1 MLFDPGFAIST
12 LPKIVGA
19 LWTSIAVAL
28 LSCVGASVLG
38 FAMEIARRSNRVLR
52 YLMRFVIDFIRSTP
66 LLVQLYFFYFVLPE
80 YGIKLPAL
88 AIGVIA
94 MSIYYSGY
102 LAEVFK
108 AGIDGVARG
117 QFEAASALGLK
128 RLQTVVF
135 VIAPQ
140 MLRNIAAPMGNY
152 FIGIFKSTP
161 YLAAIAVYESFG
173 AALDIASDTFRY
185 TEPMVVVGVIFLAIA
200 LLLAWLVR
208 RLEERLMLSTRR

>member
-1 MLFDPGFAIST
+1 MQFDLAFALST
-12 LPKIVGA
+12 VPKIAGA
-19 LWTSIAVAL
+19 LWTTLIVAL
-28 LSCVGASVLG
+28 VSCIGASLLG
-38 FAMEIARRSNRVLR
+38 FAMEIARRSGLVLR
-52 YLMRFVIDFIRSTP
+52 YLMRFIIDFIRSTP
-66 LLVQLYFFYFVLPE
+66 LLVQLYFFFFVLPV
-80 YGIKLPAL
+80 YGIKLPAV
-88 AIGVIA
+88 AIGIIA

-108 AGIDGVARG
+108 AGIDGVKPG

-128 RLQTVVF
+128 RLQTVVL

-173 AALDIASDTFRY
+173 AALDIAADTFRY
-185 TEPMVVVGVIFLAIA
+185 TEPLVVVGIIYLAIA
-200 LLLAWLVR
+200 LIFAFLVR
-208 RLEERLMLSTRR
+208 RLEQRLMLSARR

>member
-1 MLFDPGFAIST
+1 MQFDAAFALSIV
-12 LPKIVGA
+12 PKIAGA
-19 LWTSIAVAL
+19 LWVTLLIAVA
-28 LSCVGASVLG
+28 SCIGAAILG
-38 FAMEIARRSNRVLR
+38 FSLETARRSGRAMR
-52 YLMRFVIDFIRSTP
+52 YVMRFVIDFIRSTP
-66 LLVQLYFFYFVLPE
+66 LLVQLYFFYFVLPV
-80 YGIKLPAL
+80 YGLSLPAA
-88 AIGVIA
+88 AIGILA

-108 AGIDGVARG
+108 AGIDGVKPG

-128 RLQTVVF
+128 RLQTVLL

-173 AALDIASDTFRY
+173 AALDIASETFRY
-185 TEPMVVVGVIFLAIA
+185 TEPLVVVGVIYLAIA
-200 LLLAWLVR
+200 LIFAFFVR
-208 RLEERLMLSTRR
+208 RLEEHLMLSAQR

>member
-1 MLFDPGFAIST
+1 MSFDLAFALST
-12 LPKIVGA
+12 VPKIAGA
-19 LWTSIAVAL
+19 LGSTIVVAILSCIFAAL
-28 LSCVGASVLG
+28 LG
-38 FAMEIARRSNRVLR
+38 FGLETVRRTGPLMG
-52 YLMRFVIDFIRSTP
+52 YAMRFAIDFIRSTP
-66 LLVQLYFFYFVLPE
+66 LLVQLYFFYFVLPV

-88 AIGVIA
+88 LIGVIA

-108 AGIDGVARG
+108 SGIDGVAKG
-117 QFEAASALGLK
+117 QFEAAKALGLS
-128 RLQTVVF
+128 RLQGVLL

-161 YLAAIAVYESFG
+161 YLAAIAVHESFG

-185 TEPMVVVGVIFLAIA
+185 TEPMLVVGALFLAIA
-200 LLLAWLVR
+200 LVLAWLVR
-208 RLEERLMLSTRR
+208 RLEERLALSARR

>member
-1 MLFDPGFAIST
+1 MQFDPAFALT
-12 LPKIVGA
+12 TVPKIAGA
-19 LWTSIAVAL
+19 MWTTLIVAL
-28 LSCVGASVLG
+28 ASCVGASLLG
-38 FAMEIARRSNRVLR
+38 FALEIARRSGVAMR

-66 LLVQLYFFYFVLPE
+66 LLVQLYFFFFVLPV
-80 YGIKLPAL
+80 YGIKLPAV
-88 AIGVIA
+88 AIGIIA

-108 AGIDGVARG
+108 AGIDGVKPG

-128 RLQTVVF
+128 RLQTVVL

-185 TEPMVVVGVIFLAIA
+185 TEPLVVVGIIYLAVALIFAF
-200 LLLAWLVR
+200 LVR
-208 RLEERLMLSTRR
+208 RLEEHLMLSSKR

>member
-1 MLFDPGFAIST
+1 MLFDAGFALT
-12 LPKIVGA
+12 LVPKIAGA
-19 LWTSIAVAL
+19 LWTSILVAL
-28 LSCVGASVLG
+28 LSCIGASLLG
-38 FAMEIARRSNRVLR
+38 FGLEIARRSNRVMR
-52 YLMRFVIDFIRSTP
+52 YAMRFLIDFIRSTP
-66 LLVQLYFFYFVLPE
+66 LLVQLYFFYFVLPS

-94 MSIYYSGY
+94 ISIYYSGY

-108 AGIDGVARG
+108 AGIDGVKPG
-117 QFEAASALGLK
+117 QFEAARALGLK
-128 RLQTVVF
+128 RLQTVIL

-161 YLAAIAVYESFG
+161 YLAAIAVYEAFG

-185 TEPMVVVGVIFLAIA
+185 TEPMVVVGAIFLAIA
-200 LLLAWLVR
+200 LVLAWLVR
-208 RLEERLMLSTRR
+208 RLEEHLLLSAKR

>member
-28 LSCVGASVLG
+28 LSCVGASALG
-38 FAMEIARRSNRVLR
+38 FAMEIARRSSRVLR
-52 YLMRFVIDFIRSTP
+52 YVMRFLIDFIRSTP

-128 RLQTVVF
+128 RIQTVVF

-208 RLEERLMLSTRR
+208 QLEERLMLSTRR

>member
-1 MLFDPGFAIST
+1 MQFDVSFALSIV
-12 LPKIVGA
+12 PKIVSA
-19 LWTSIAVAL
+19 LGSTIIVAL
-28 LSCVGASVLG
+28 VSCVGASLLG
-38 FAMEIARRSNRVLR
+38 FGLEIARRSNEALR

-66 LLVQLYFFYFVLPE
+66 LLVQLYFFFFVLPV
-80 YGIKLPAL
+80 YGIKLPAV
-88 AIGVIA
+88 IVGIIA

-108 AGIDGVARG
+108 AGIDGVSRG
-117 QFEAASALGLK
+117 QFEAARALGLK
-128 RLQTVVF
+128 RLQTVVL

-140 MLRNIAAPMGNY
+140 MLRNIAPPMGNY

-185 TEPMVVVGVIFLAIA
+185 SEPLIVVGIIYLSIA
-200 LLLAWLVR
+200 LVLAWIVR
-208 RLEERLMLSTRR
+208 RLEERLMFSVKR

>member
-1 MLFDPGFAIST
+1 MLFDLGFALST
-12 LPKIVGA
+12 VPKIAGA
-19 LWTSIAVAL
+19 LGTSIIVAL

-38 FAMEIARRSNRVLR
+38 FTLEIARRSNRVMR
-52 YLMRFVIDFIRSTP
+52 YAMRFLIDFIRSTP
-66 LLVQLYFFYFVLPE
+66 LLVQLYFFYFVLPS
-80 YGIKLPAL
+80 YGIKLPAI

-94 MSIYYSGY
+94 ISIYYSGY

-108 AGIDGVARG
+108 AGIDGIARG
-117 QFEAASALGLK
+117 QFEAANALGLK
-128 RLQTVVF
+128 RLQTVVL

-185 TEPMVVVGVIFLAIA
+185 TEPMIVVGLIFLAIA
-200 LLLAWLVR
+200 LLLAWFVR
-208 RLEERLMLSTRR
+208 RLEQHLMLSAQR

>member
-1 MLFDPGFAIST
+1 MQFDVSFALSIV
-12 LPKIVGA
+12 PKIVSA
-19 LWTSIAVAL
+19 LGSTIIVAL
-28 LSCVGASVLG
+28 VSCVGASLLG
-38 FAMEIARRSNRVLR
+38 FGLEIARRSNEALR

-66 LLVQLYFFYFVLPE
+66 LLVQLYFFFFVLPV
-80 YGIKLPAL
+80 YGIKLPAV
-88 AIGVIA
+88 IVGIIA

-108 AGIDGVARG
+108 AGIDGVSRG
-117 QFEAASALGLK
+117 QFEAARALGLK
-128 RLQTVVF
+128 RLQTVVL

-140 MLRNIAAPMGNY
+140 MLRNIAPPMGNY

-185 TEPMVVVGVIFLAIA
+185 SEPLIVVGIIYLSIA
-200 LLLAWLVR
+200 LVLAWLVR
-208 RLEERLMLSTRR
+208 RLEERLMFSVKR

>member
-1 MLFDPGFAIST
+1 MQFDLAFALST
-12 LPKIVGA
+12 VPKIAGA
-19 LWTSIAVAL
+19 LWTTLIVAL
-28 LSCVGASVLG
+28 VSCIGASLLG
-38 FAMEIARRSNRVLR
+38 VAMEIARRSGLVLR
-52 YLMRFVIDFIRSTP
+52 YLMRFIIDFIRSTP
-66 LLVQLYFFYFVLPE
+66 LLVQLYFFFFVLPV
-80 YGIKLPAL
+80 YGIKLPAV
-88 AIGVIA
+88 AIGIIA

-108 AGIDGVARG
+108 AGIDGVKPG

-128 RLQTVVF
+128 RLQTVVL

-173 AALDIASDTFRY
+173 AALDIAADTFRY
-185 TEPMVVVGVIFLAIA
+185 TEPLVVVGIIYLAIA
-200 LLLAWLVR
+200 LIFAFLVR
-208 RLEERLMLSTRR
+208 RLEQRLMLSARR